1 MGDKIEKLIIE
12 FADEALEKNDTYA
25 EAIRYL
31 DMKLPATAIGNAIK
45 KEVQERILY
54 IALSKEIF

>member
-12 FADEALEKNDTYA
+12 FVDEALEENATYA

-31 DMKLPATAIGNAIK
+31 DMKVPLSDVGRAIK
-45 KEVQERILY
+45 KEAQERILY
-54 IALSKEIF
+54 IALSEEIY